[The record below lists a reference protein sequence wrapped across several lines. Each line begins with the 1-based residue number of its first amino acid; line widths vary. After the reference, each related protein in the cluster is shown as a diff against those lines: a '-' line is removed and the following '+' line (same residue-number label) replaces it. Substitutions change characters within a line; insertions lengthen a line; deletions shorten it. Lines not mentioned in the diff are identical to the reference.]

1 MLSSSFLLALTAG
14 LDHGRA
20 ENNERTLASEGS
32 SVIWFDALFESGCYL
47 NKALRIKVM
56 RCSRQT
62 PQNPPPP
69 SRSLYDGVEVNRMR
83 RIY

>member
-20 ENNERTLASEGS
+20 ENNERTLASVSS
-32 SVIWFDALFESGCYL
+32 SVIWFGAWFESRCYL

-56 RCSRQT
+56 RCSEQN
-62 PQNPPPP
+62 PQN
-69 SRSLYDGVEVNRMR
+69 
-83 RIY
+83 